1 MIHVIYMAAG
11 NSRRFG
17 NANKLLQDW
26 NGKSLYLH
34 TFGKLL
40 RIRAKDPQNISLTV
54 VTQYPEIY
62 QEVKEYSGVHA
73 VFCEESRLGVAYTIK
88 AGIRAVQEAY
98 TPERKE
104 CCFAEE
110 EISSETET
118 EKKKSWDYL
127 MFTVADQPNLSEK
140 SIEALIRAAVMQDR
154 SAKQSSFSLRCGEQ
168 VGNPCMFRADLI
180 PELMQLEGDKGGRA
194 ILKKHACCY
203 VKIENQEEFSDIDT
217 KEQMKKMSGREKTS
231 AKGKKGENA

>member
-1 MIHVIYMAAG
+1 MIHIVYMAAG

-17 NANKLLQDW
+17 KENKLLQNW
-26 NGKSLYLH
+26 QGKPLYLH
-34 TFGKLL
+34 TFEKLL
-40 RIRAKDPQNISLTV
+40 RIRKKDPQNISLTV

-62 QEVKEYSGVHA
+62 QKMQKYSGVYA
-73 VFCEESRLGVAYTIK
+73 VFCEESRFGVSYTIK

-110 EISSETET
+110 EISSETE
-118 EKKKSWDYL
+118 KKKSWDYL

-140 SIEALIRAAVMQDR
+140 SIEVLIRAAVMQDR
-154 SAKQSSFSLRCGEQ
+154 SAKQSSFSLHCGEQ

>member
-1 MIHVIYMAAG
+1 MIHIIYMAAG

-34 TFGKLL
+34 TFEKLL

-73 VFCEESRLGVAYTIK
+73 VFCEESRLGVSYTIK

-127 MFTVADQPNLSEK
+127 N
-140 SIEALIRAAVMQDR
+140 RASKR
-154 SAKQSSFSLRCGEQ
+154 
-168 VGNPCMFRADLI
+168 
-180 PELMQLEGDKGGRA
+180 
-194 ILKKHACCY
+194 
-203 VKIENQEEFSDIDT
+203 
-217 KEQMKKMSGREKTS
+217 
-231 AKGKKGENA
+231 